1 MITQY
6 TDGYS
11 TISTDIQNIVAN
23 DVALLEDYILI
34 QTGQYEWTA
43 LINTRGINNCRYI
56 KITRSSTSGYN
67 NQYTVSRGEYNGD
80 FGANVEN
87 EYYTYSNVGVG
98 RSLDLPIHQTATSYC
113 LVFIA
118 CVLAFAIVF
127 KGVLFKCL
135 KRKR

>member
-6 TDGYS
+6 TDSFS
-11 TISTDIQNIVAN
+11 TISADIQNIVAN
-23 DVALLEDYILI
+23 DVSLLEDYVLM

-43 LINTRGINNCRYI
+43 LINTRGVNNCRYI
-56 KITRSSTSGYN
+56 KITRLPGAGYN
-67 NQYTVSRGEYNGD
+67 NQYTVSRGEYSGT

-98 RSLDLPIHQTATSYC
+98 RSLDLPIHQSATSYSM
-113 LVFIA
+113 VFIA
-118 CVLAFAIVF
+118 CILAFAIVF

-135 KRKR
+135 KRRR